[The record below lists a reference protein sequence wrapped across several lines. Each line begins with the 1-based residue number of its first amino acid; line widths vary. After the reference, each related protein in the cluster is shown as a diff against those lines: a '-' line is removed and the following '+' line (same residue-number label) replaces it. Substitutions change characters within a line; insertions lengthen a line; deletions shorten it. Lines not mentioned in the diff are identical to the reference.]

1 LVVGTVPNIN
11 QRRRTAMDVI
21 TLTEQLQENLLC
33 YFDGMSEEVL
43 DQVCRIVIDT
53 IKGEQQ

>member
-1 LVVGTVPNIN
+1 
-11 QRRRTAMDVI
+11 MDVI